1 MRRNEGN
8 QAQHPSFGQYAAN
21 YVVGRIR
28 RAYPSERPQICGQG
42 CRGVIVARK
51 PDSGKRMRE
60 ENYQRLLT
68 LRDAQEEVNGTG
80 AFLVGYWVK
89 ELEGGN
95 EDESKRQEADD
106 RKAPWKQALT
116 T

>member
-1 MRRNEGN
+1 M
-8 QAQHPSFGQYAAN
+8 
-21 YVVGRIR
+21 GRIR
-28 RAYPSERPQICGQG
+28 RAYPSERPQIWRQAS
-42 CRGVIVARK
+42 RGVTIARK
-51 PDSGKRMRE
+51 PDSGKRMRQK
-60 ENYQRLLT
+60 NYQRLLV